1 MFPTPAPRCNMEGRC
16 FQRFDCNFWN
26 FWNWQQSNWT
36 IIGFD
41 LLSVCPGGTL
51 AQLESL
57 RQQTP
62 QNSNCQCFHTNLTSS
77 LCFFSRFRNIE
88 CFLWSFHLTEENI
101 FNAKNSKA
109 RHQKQQSL
117 LSKAGHH
124 PNFLKRIFPRYNK
137 NNKLTKIKQQ
147 SLLSKARHLQKPLQF
162 ILD

>member
-41 LLSVCPGGTL
+41 LLSVYPGGFGAT
-51 AQLESL
+51 AKTLESL

-77 LCFFSRFRNIE
+77 LCFFPAFEILSVFFEVSIWQKKTSLTPKTANAGTRN
-88 CFLWSFHLTEENI
+88 
-101 FNAKNSKA
+101 
-109 RHQKQQSL
+109 RQKQQSL
-117 LSKAGHH
+117 LSKAKHH
-124 PNFLKRIFPRYNK
+124 PIFLKRIFPCYNR
-137 NNKLTKIKQQ
+137 NNKLAKIKHI
-147 SLLSKARHLQKPLQF
+147 SC
-162 ILD
+162 